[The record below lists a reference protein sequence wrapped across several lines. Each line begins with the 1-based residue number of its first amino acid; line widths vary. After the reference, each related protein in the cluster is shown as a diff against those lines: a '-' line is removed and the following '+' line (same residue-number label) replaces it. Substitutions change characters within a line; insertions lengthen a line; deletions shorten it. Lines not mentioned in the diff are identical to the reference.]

1 MINLGFSAS
10 FDVCFTI
17 PLVQVM
23 MQFMQKK
30 QKSEPT
36 DYAAKSIST
45 FEPAVT
51 IKTRRSGFVLQ
62 ELPDFFVEKNM
73 RTGRWVLPRAANEEQ

>member
-23 MQFMQKK
+23 HQFMQKK

-51 IKTRRSGFVLQ
+51 IKNKTFWFRSAGVARLFRGK
-62 ELPDFFVEKNM
+62 EYEN
-73 RTGRWVLPRAANEEQ
+73 G